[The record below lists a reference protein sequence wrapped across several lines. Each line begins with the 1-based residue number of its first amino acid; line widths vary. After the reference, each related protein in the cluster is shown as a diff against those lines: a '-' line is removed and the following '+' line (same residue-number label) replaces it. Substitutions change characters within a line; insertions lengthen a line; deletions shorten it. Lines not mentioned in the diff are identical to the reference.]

1 MSKSSFFTG
10 QPVLNQ
16 LLSLIP
22 NPLVRKL
29 SRKHK
34 SDRYYKKFKAY
45 DHLVSMLFCGF
56 HQCSSLRELITGL
69 QANAHRLHHLGLKY
83 TPRRSTFADA
93 NKQRSSAFFEALFH
107 ELFKFHYG
115 HSPDSLKGSKLYD
128 KLFIIDSTT
137 ISLFCDVLK
146 GAGTYKLN
154 GKKKGGLK
162 AHVLMR
168 VRDQVPS
175 FVYLSA
181 AAQNDRNFMPMLDLS
196 PGSILIMD
204 KAYVGYKI
212 MDRWTKNKIT
222 WVTRLSKNL
231 KYTVTEQNH
240 ISEYQ
245 YQQGVRSDDVILLGN
260 PQTQKR
266 NPLQTARLTKF
277 YDKAKNREFHFLSN
291 NLEFSPLT
299 IAKIYKQ
306 RWDIETLFRR
316 IKQNFQFHNFLG
328 DNENAIKIQ
337 MWCTLIADLLISIV
351 KDRIEKLKKRNWS
364 FANLA
369 GLIRQHLTTYIDLFK
384 FLLNPEKAILGYS
397 NEVSMNQLSLFIT

>member
-83 TPRRSTFADA
+83 TPRRSTLADA

-107 ELFKFHYG
+107 EFKFHYG

-266 NPLQTARLTKF
+266 NPLQTARLTRF

>member
-1 MSKSSFFTG
+1 
-10 QPVLNQ
+10 
-16 LLSLIP
+16 
-22 NPLVRKL
+22 
-29 SRKHK
+29 
-34 SDRYYKKFKAY
+34 
-45 DHLVSMLFCGF
+45 
-56 HQCSSLRELITGL
+56 
-69 QANAHRLHHLGLKY
+69 
-83 TPRRSTFADA
+83 
-93 NKQRSSAFFEALFH
+93 
-107 ELFKFHYG
+107 
-115 HSPDSLKGSKLYD
+115 
-128 KLFIIDSTT
+128 
-137 ISLFCDVLK
+137 
-146 GAGTYKLN
+146 
-154 GKKKGGLK
+154 
-162 AHVLMR
+162 MR

-204 KAYVGYKI
+204 KAYVSYKI
-212 MDRWTKNKIT
+212 MDRWTKNEIT

-231 KYTVTEQNH
+231 KYTVTKQNP

-266 NPLQTARLTKF
+266 NPLQTARLTRF

-369 GLIRQHLTTYIDLFK
+369 GLIR
-384 FLLNPEKAILGYS
+384 
-397 NEVSMNQLSLFIT
+397 